1 MQKPSK
7 MKCGRVQEDAIALLG
22 IELTDEQEQAVYS
35 HLSSCPHCREEF
47 RKDRKAWRAISTC
60 PVVTADAS
68 FSRML
73 SLRLQLEEEGE
84 PRPDQFD
91 RVLPELDTTS
101 PQPSPMRRGGEQDA
115 RYDLSRLVSIFAS
128 GMPQ

>member
-1 MQKPSK
+1 M
-7 MKCGRVQEDAIALLG
+7 ALLG
-22 IELTDEQEQAVYS
+22 IELTDEQEQAVFA

-84 PRPDQFD
+84 TRPDQVD
-91 RVLPELDTTS
+91 RVLSELEPTES
-101 PQPSPMRRGGEQDA
+101 AQDA
-115 RYDLSRLVSIFAS
+115 RYDLSRLVSFFAS
-128 GMPQ
+128 AMPQ